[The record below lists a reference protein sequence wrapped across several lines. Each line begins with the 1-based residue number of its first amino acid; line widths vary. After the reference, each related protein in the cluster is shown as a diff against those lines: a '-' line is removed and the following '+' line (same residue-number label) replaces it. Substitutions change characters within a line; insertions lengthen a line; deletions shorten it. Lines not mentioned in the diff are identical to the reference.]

1 MASRRLLKKEVNIL
15 SADLMRECILC
26 NCLIKSFDNN
36 KLDEFAGRII
46 DLRNDIV
53 CRICNPEGTK
63 DRKRTKLYFKTL
75 VDDFNRTVL
84 EIIEDMGKIKD

>member
-1 MASRRLLKKEVNIL
+1 MASRRLLKKEVNII

-36 KLDEFAGRII
+36 KLNEFAGRII
-46 DLRNDIV
+46 DMRNDAV

-63 DRKRTKLYFKTL
+63 DRKRTKMYFKAL
-75 VDDFNRTVL
+75 VNDFNKTL
-84 EIIEDMGKIKD
+84 TEIVEDMSNIKE